1 MNVKEAMNTAR
12 DYINAM
18 FADEEIM
25 QLGLEGV
32 MYNPDAG
39 QGRITFSFVRPW
51 DRQNTMAVNSGLKTR
66 APTKWSIFTTATA
79 RSLPLPTAC
88 CRSRKIDATV
98 RLLC

>member
-1 MNVKEAMNTAR
+1 MDVKEAMNTAR

-25 QLGLEGV
+25 QLGLEEV

-51 DRQNTMAVNSGLKTR
+51 YRQNTMAVNSGLKT
-66 APTKWSIFTTATA
+66 P
-79 RSLPLPTAC
+79 RSYKVVHIHDSDGKVAALTN
-88 CRSRKIDATV
+88 
-98 RLLC
+98 RLLPEPQD